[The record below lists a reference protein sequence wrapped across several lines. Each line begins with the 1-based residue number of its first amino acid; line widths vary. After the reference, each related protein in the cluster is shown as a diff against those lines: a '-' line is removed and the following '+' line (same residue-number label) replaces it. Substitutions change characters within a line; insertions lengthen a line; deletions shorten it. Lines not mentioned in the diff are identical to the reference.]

1 MIEIIKGHDSSSYFW
16 IMPAKIID
24 INKNTDDIYNV
35 DELREYEISIEEE
48 NVRAY
53 LYYFFDKF
61 FDGNLLEN
69 KLRVDD
75 EEVDISDEINS
86 GFEWYLTYNFYT
98 FENIQNMII
107 DIKTKIK
114 LLINDYDNPILDK
127 VKEDYDWLVPWVSR
141 KDNLTEEEKQF
152 IVRENINEIIEFYYR
167 FIFYLE
173 EMIEAGKER
182 GYKLI
187 SVMGP

>member
-1 MIEIIKGHDSSSYFW
+1 MIEIIKGHNCSSYFW
-16 IMPAKIID
+16 IMPVKIID
-24 INKNTDDIYNV
+24 INKNTDEIYNV
-35 DELREYEISIEEE
+35 DEYREYEISIEEE

-53 LYYFFDKF
+53 LYYFLDKF

-69 KLRVDD
+69 KLRADV
-75 EEVDISDEINS
+75 EETDIINS

-98 FENIQNMII
+98 FENIQDMII

-114 LLINDYDNPILDK
+114 LLINDYNNPILDK
-127 VKEDYDWLVPWVSR
+127 VKEDYDWLVYSGRYSR
-141 KDNLTEEEKQF
+141 KSDLTDEEKQF
-152 IVRENINEIIEFYYR
+152 IIRENINEIIEFYYR

-173 EMIEAGKER
+173 EMIETGKEK
-182 GYKLI
+182 GYNLI